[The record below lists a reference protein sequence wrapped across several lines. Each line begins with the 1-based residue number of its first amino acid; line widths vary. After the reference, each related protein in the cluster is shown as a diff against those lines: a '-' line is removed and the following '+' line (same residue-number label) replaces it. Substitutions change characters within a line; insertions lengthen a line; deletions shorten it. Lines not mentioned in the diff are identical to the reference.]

1 MIYLVVQN
9 FQYHSKIINGG
20 SQSARNL
27 ILGLKNSSLDLTII
41 SWRWKPDFQVFD
53 FSSSIQFETR
63 EFGKYISIE
72 LPAIQTWKDRN
83 IIALFQK
90 ILSQLPT
97 QTGIFH
103 LLEVKESL
111 GCWLEALASTEF
123 KVVVTALDY
132 AWLCAN
138 SHLLTRTSQRC
149 QGPQDEV
156 SCLQCH
162 YNHRDVMK
170 KVALK
175 LLLASTYFPSEL
187 KKIYPENISKIIEKT
202 SRKRRITETRLTN
215 LRPDFQ
221 QIDALIAPSQSLK
234 HFFARNGLP
243 VDKIFHVPYG
253 TQPGTQIRRSDRPS
267 DGIVFGFVG
276 KLTFDKG
283 LDILIEALSQVR
295 SQTERNISLI
305 VYAGNDRSGFGKQM
319 TRKINALPWISQRQ
333 FNGRDTRSIDDA
345 HRQIHF
351 QVAPS
356 RWTDNLPNA
365 VLEGIERQTPIIAP
379 KYGSFLEMVEE
390 GVNGWLYPENTVGEL
405 KSLLDRIVSN
415 PDRFARLPFDDS
427 KTRLPQAEAEDI
439 RQIYQKLLPSS

>member
-1 MIYLVVQN
+1 MIYIALQS
-9 FQYHSKIINGG
+9 FQYNSKIINGG

-27 ILGLKNSSLDLTII
+27 ISGLKKSSLDLTMI
-41 SWRWKPDFQVFD
+41 SWRWKKSHQALD
-53 FSSSIQFETR
+53 SATSIQIETC
-63 EFGKYISIE
+63 EFGKYIAIE

-83 IIALFQK
+83 LIGLFQK

-97 QTGIFH
+97 QSGIFH
-103 LLEVKESL
+103 LLEVKEYL
-111 GCWLEALASTEF
+111 GCWLQALASTDF
-123 KVVVTALDY
+123 NVVVTAHDY

-149 QGPQDEV
+149 QGPQDAA

-175 LLLASTYFPSEL
+175 LFLASTNFPSEL
-187 KKIYPENISKIIEKT
+187 NKLYPEKIAEVARKT
-202 SRKRRITETRLTN
+202 ARKRRITETRLAN
-215 LRPDFQ
+215 LSQDFQ
-221 QIDALIAPSQSLK
+221 KIDALIAPSQSLK
-234 HFFARNGLP
+234 YFFARNGLA
-243 VDKIFHVPYG
+243 VEKIFHIPYG
-253 TQPGTQIRRSDRPS
+253 TQPGTKIRRSERPS

-283 LDILIEALSQVR
+283 LDLLIEALSQVR

-319 TRKINALPWISQRQ
+319 THKINALPWISQRQ

-405 KSLLDRIVSN
+405 KQLLEQIVRN
-415 PDRFARLPFDDS
+415 PTHFARLPFDNS

-439 RQIYQKLLPSS
+439 EQIYQQLLPSS